1 MKKKAMRLLAFI
13 VILAVMVPFA
23 GGCGQTEQAKKVVFS
38 VGDKEV
44 TLDEVWFYCK
54 SVEEY
59 YESYYSSMFSSPE
72 VWTSSYPVEKEDG
85 STEESTLEDVAK
97 RSAIKQIRQIKMAV
111 SHAKEMGVSL
121 TKAEQEVVVKQ
132 AKEFMDK
139 VTKDEKK
146 KMGITQE
153 LAEEVFSDAA
163 KVEKIKTKLAQDEG
177 IEISD
182 EEAQTS
188 KVYYIYFPTVAADAS
203 GNAVGADE
211 EGLTEAKED
220 AQDALER
227 IQAGNDI
234 ATVAAAYG
242 MGSTSGEMNVDADT
256 DLPEEISSII
266 SGLKDGETYD
276 KVIAAA
282 DGFYIIQMKQ
292 VIDETATADKKEE
305 LLSEKEQ
312 ELLDKKFEEWGKDES
327 FDYDKDVNWEYMK
340 EIDFVANSSVTAT
353 TSEETATM
361 EEKEDTSASTT
372 EEDTTTQE

>member
-121 TKAEQEVVVKQ
+121 TKTEQEVVVKQ

-153 LAEEVFSDAA
+153 LAERVFSDAA

-188 KVYYIYFPTVAADAS
+188 KIYYIYFPTVAADAS

-353 TSEETATM
+353 TSEETATT

>member
-153 LAEEVFSDAA
+153 LAEQVFSDAA

>member
-153 LAEEVFSDAA
+153 LAEQVFSDAA

-361 EEKEDTSASTT
+361 EEKEDTSTSTT